1 MKNISKEKYE
11 KLRNYLIK
19 IKESNEVVL
28 GKWLFASI
36 KGQICLAEGYLG
48 NQEEHMEVEYPLHQ
62 KLFST
67 LLIQIKEKLFFSKR
81 AVFNEVSNPQ
91 TFYLS
96 KIGPAEP
103 AQLPI
108 TLKLTNI

>member
-36 KGQICLAEGYLG
+36 KRQICLAEGYLG

-67 LLIQIKEKLFFSKR
+67 LLIQIKETLFFQEGQFLTKH
-81 AVFNEVSNPQ
+81 
-91 TFYLS
+91 
-96 KIGPAEP
+96 
-103 AQLPI
+103 PI
-108 TLKLTNI
+108 PRLFIFLK